1 MPQNAW
7 NTLITSSISGK
18 GPIKLYLLR
27 RGNLAKKTVG
37 KQLKY
42 EQRWKGMV
50 ITMKNTKQ
58 ATKFCAIIMVMM
70 MIMMTGCTAQSTAS
84 KAKSTTTS
92 KQATSEKN
100 VTVAISGGSTL
111 LNLDTTIAKGDML
124 PYELMYEPLVK
135 YGKDGA
141 FEPALAEK
149 WEISESGKEYT
160 FHLRKDVK
168 FSDGTNFNAD
178 SVLFNVGRWVG
189 KSATASLSVVNE
201 MANIEKIDD
210 HTVKMSFKKSYY
222 PFLTELSYPRPCR
235 MLGANS
241 VATSGDVKADFVK
254 PIGTGPWMLE
264 RCVDDVEMVFVPN
277 PHYYG
282 EKPKIGKLVLK
293 LISDPQSRVM
303 ALQSGEV
310 DFSMADLPMESLSV
324 LKTDSK
330 LKTLE
335 REGTKSYHL
344 MFNYDNPLLMDLNV
358 RQAVNYAIDKQ
369 SIVNN
374 LFDGLV
380 KPAKGILPS
389 TVPYVNDENNKSYDY
404 NLDKAKKLLAVS
416 GYSDSD
422 GDGIV
427 EKDGKPLRLSL
438 VFQNSEYPE
447 WKVLCEMIQS
457 ELKKA
462 GIDIDLQLREKNA
475 YYDAIWKNRNYDL
488 VIYRTYEDSW
498 NPHGFLTS
506 LYYKPKNGATVGW
519 YDKTLNGYLDEV
531 LATTDETQ
539 RQQKYNQIFNRMYEQ
554 AVCVP
559 LYYPTKFYVFNARL
573 TNIEKAPTA
582 YEGIEWDRL
591 DVTK

>member
-1 MPQNAW
+1 MRKMKH
-7 NTLITSSISGK
+7 TT
-18 GPIKLYLLR
+18 KLY
-27 RGNLAKKTVG
+27 
-37 KQLKY
+37 
-42 EQRWKGMV
+42 
-50 ITMKNTKQ
+50 
-58 ATKFCAIIMVMM
+58 AIIMVI
-70 MIMMTGCTAQSTAS
+70 IMVIMTGCSAQTTAPEKESTI
-84 KAKSTTTS
+84 TS
-92 KQATSEKN
+92 KQATSDKK
-100 VTVAISGGSTL
+100 VTVAISGGSIL
-111 LNLDTTIAKGDML
+111 LNFDATIASEDML

-135 YGKDGA
+135 YGNDGA
-141 FEPALAEK
+141 FEAGLAEK
-149 WEISESGKEYT
+149 WEISDSGKEYT

-201 MANIEKIDD
+201 MAKIEKIDD
-210 HTVKMSFKKSYY
+210 YTIKMIFKKSYY
-222 PFLTELSYPRPCR
+222 PFLTELSYPRPTR

-241 VATSGDVKADFVK
+241 VAISGDVKANFVK

-264 RCVDDVEMVFVPN
+264 SCVDDVEMVFVPN
-277 PHYYG
+277 PYYYG

-293 LISDPQSRVM
+293 NIADPQSRVM

-310 DFSMADLPMESLSV
+310 DFSMADLPVESLSV
-324 LKTDSK
+324 FKKDTK
-330 LKTLE
+330 LKILE

-369 SIVNN
+369 SIVDN
-374 LFDGLV
+374 LLDGRG

-389 TVPYVNDENNKSYDY
+389 TVPYVNDANNKGYDF
-404 NLDKAKKLLAVS
+404 NLDKAKKLLAAS

-427 EKDGKPLRLSL
+427 EKDGKALRLSL

-447 WKVLCEMIQS
+447 WKALCEMIQS

-462 GIDIDLQLREKNA
+462 GIDIDLQLRESNA

-498 NPHGFLTS
+498 NPHGFLMS
-506 LYYKPKNGATVGW
+506 LYYKPKTGATVGW
-519 YDKTLNGYLDEV
+519 YDKTLNDYLDGV
-531 LATTDETQ
+531 LATSDETQ
-539 RQQKYNQIFNRMYEQ
+539 RQQKYDQIFNRMYEQ
-554 AVCVP
+554 TVCVP
-559 LYYPTKFYVFNARL
+559 LYYPTKFYVYNARL

-582 YEGIEWDRL
+582 YEGIEWDLL
-591 DVTK
+591 DNTK